1 METPPSPLNP
11 NSPLPL
17 YHQLAERLLEGIRSG
32 DFPTGA
38 RLPSEPQLARA
49 YGIGRPTVRQAT
61 EVLVRRRVVERKRG
75 SGTFVVDTPDGAD
88 LLSLA
93 GTLASFEKGG
103 IEAETEMVW
112 GPKRLEIEDEP
123 ENPFDGRTAVGF
135 SRLSRV
141 QGVPVLLEEIYADA
155 ERFPQVEGVDLSGRS
170 LSQWIEQQYH
180 MRPTSA
186 DQNFRVTPL
195 DASRSALLGLSEGD
209 AILMVKRTLHFE
221 GARSAIHAVLY
232 CRTDQLVFSQT
243 LQGVGDE

>member
-1 METPPSPLNP
+1 MEGSPAPLNP
-11 NSPLPL
+11 HSPLPL

-38 RLPSEPQLARA
+38 KLPSEPQLARA

-75 SGTFVVDTPDGAD
+75 SGTFVVDKPDRVD

-103 IEAETEMVW
+103 IQAETELVSA
-112 GPKRLEIEDEP
+112 PRRIRVESAP
-123 ENPFDGRTAVGF
+123 ENPFQGRVAVGLV
-135 SRLSRV
+135 RLSRV

-155 ERFPQVEGVDLSGRS
+155 ERFARVERVDLSGRS
-170 LSQWIEQQYH
+170 LSEWIEQQYH
-180 MRPTSA
+180 MRPISA
-186 DQNFRVTPL
+186 DQNFRVTTL
-195 DASRSALLGLSEGD
+195 DESRSALLGLPEGESV
-209 AILMVKRTLHFE
+209 LMVKRTLHFE

-243 LQGVGDE
+243 LQGGE

>member
-93 GTLASFEKGG
+93 CLLYTSPSPRDA
-103 IEAETEMVW
+103 T
-112 GPKRLEIEDEP
+112 
-123 ENPFDGRTAVGF
+123 
-135 SRLSRV
+135 LSRM
-141 QGVPVLLEEIYADA
+141 P
-155 ERFPQVEGVDLSGRS
+155 S
-170 LSQWIEQQYH
+170 
-180 MRPTSA
+180 SA
-186 DQNFRVTPL
+186 
-195 DASRSALLGLSEGD
+195 
-209 AILMVKRTLHFE
+209 
-221 GARSAIHAVLY
+221 
-232 CRTDQLVFSQT
+232 
-243 LQGVGDE
+243 